1 MKASLYIVVIALL
14 ILGTVSQVSAMTPW
28 FPFCR
33 GRKLGQSIC
42 RYQTRSIGHWL
53 ASHAL
58 LDAIPHNDEAL
69 EIALTTAIGAAL
81 LTHQVMQREDVD
93 WELFLTGGL
102 GGILPDGEHFLK
114 RNGFI
119 ERSLYPSHNGTIKQP
134 RTEPVWALWFELG
147 LLWWLLRWVLGV
159 FKGYLG
165 LGMDLEKEVW

>member
-1 MKASLYIVVIALL
+1 MANRFADTKLEAL
-14 ILGTVSQVSAMTPW
+14 A
-28 FPFCR
+28 
-33 GRKLGQSIC
+33 
-42 RYQTRSIGHWL
+42 IGF

-119 ERSLYPSHNGTIKQP
+119 DRSLYPSHNGTIKQP

-147 LLWWLLRWVLGV
+147 VAV
-159 FKGYLG
+159 VAFKVGF
-165 LGMDLEKEVW
+165 